1 MQSFLPR
8 KELNYM
14 LLKLEKSHYSEQE
27 AAEILGISVERLH
40 FLLDRNIFND
50 GSLKPMTLNFLPT
63 DLLMIG
69 FWDKNTPIETKMFP
83 MTRTRTA
90 FRRH

>member
-1 MQSFLPR
+1 
-8 KELNYM
+8 M

-27 AAEILGISVERLH
+27 AAEILAISVERLH

-50 GSLKPMTLNFLPT
+50 GFLKPMTLNFLPT

-69 FWDKNTPIETKMFP
+69 FWDKNTPVGETKIFP
-83 MTRTRTA
+83 MSRTRTA

>member
-1 MQSFLPR
+1 
-8 KELNYM
+8 M

-40 FLLDRNIFND
+40 FLLDKNIFND

-69 FWDKNTPIETKMFP
+69 FWDKNTPVETKIFP
-83 MTRTRTA
+83 IARTRTA